1 MTNFLVNIIPDT
13 HKTERKQTMTFNQA
27 ANAILDMYKTLY
39 RVVDAKGETVVITNT
54 KEQASLMAQA
64 CNGDFIA
71 IES

>member
-1 MTNFLVNIIPDT
+1 
-13 HKTERKQTMTFNQA
+13 MTFNQA
-27 ANAILDMYKTLY
+27 ANAILDMFKTSY

-54 KEQASLMAQA
+54 KEQAALMAEA